1 MKILLLEDN
10 KRLSNLIIEA
20 LEEKNYKVD
29 WFEDGKI
36 ALESIYN
43 GYDCFILDINV
54 PGLDGLTL
62 LKELRDMNKTTPA
75 IIISANVELE
85 TIKDAYVKGCD
96 EYIKRPFYI
105 YELELKLDKLC
116 KRKDESLKLPNDF
129 IYDLEKEKLFDEKNE
144 EVKLAKKEILLFNL
158 FAKNLEKVISFEQIE
173 QYVWEGDLTTNENIR
188 ALVKRLRKKLPID
201 TIISQGGMGYILS
214 VNKSKS

>member
-20 LEEKNYKVD
+20 LEEKNYKID
-29 WFEDGKI
+29 WFEDGKS
-36 ALESIYN
+36 ALEAIYN

-54 PGLDGLTL
+54 PGIDGLSL
-62 LKELRDMNKTTPA
+62 LKEIRVMDSKTPA

-85 TIKDAYVKGCD
+85 TIKDAYIKGCD
-96 EYIKRPFYI
+96 EYLKKPFYI

-116 KRKDESLKLPNDF
+116 KKTDDLIKLLNN
-129 IYDLEKEKLFDEKNE
+129 YSYSMENEKLFDDKNE
-144 EVKLAKKEILLFNL
+144 EIKLAKKEILLLNL
-158 FAKNLEKVISFEQIE
+158 LIKNINKVVTFEQIE

-188 ALVKRLRKKLPID
+188 ALIKRLRKKIPNE
-201 TIISQGGMGYILS
+201 TIKSQGGMGYTL
-214 VNKSKS
+214 NTL

>member
-20 LEEKNYKVD
+20 LEQKAYKVD
-29 WFEDGKI
+29 WFDDGKK
-36 ALESIYN
+36 ALEAIYN

-54 PGLDGLTL
+54 PRMDGLSL
-62 LKELRDMNKTTPA
+62 LKELRIMDDKTPA

-96 EYIKRPFYI
+96 EYLKKPFYI

-116 KRKDESLKLPNDF
+116 KRTQNKL
-129 IYDLEKEKLFDEKNE
+129 
-144 EVKLAKKEILLFNL
+144 NL
-158 FAKNLEKVISFEQIE
+158 PSNL
-173 QYVWEGDLTTNENIR
+173 
-188 ALVKRLRKKLPID
+188 
-201 TIISQGGMGYILS
+201 
-214 VNKSKS
+214 

>member
-29 WFEDGKI
+29 WFEDGKL
-36 ALESIYN
+36 ALQSIHN

-54 PGLDGLTL
+54 PGIDGLSL
-62 LKELRDMNKTTPA
+62 LKELRVMDETTPA

-96 EYIKRPFYI
+96 EYLKKPFYI

-116 KRKDESLKLPNDF
+116 KKKDNSLKLPDNF
-129 IYDLEKEKLFDEKNE
+129 IYDVDKEKLFDEKNE
-144 EVKLAKKEILLFNL
+144 EIKLAKKEILLFNL
-158 FAKNLEKVISFEQIE
+158 FAKNLEKIITFEQIE

-188 ALVKRLRKKLPID
+188 ALVKRLRKKLPHD
-201 TIISQGGMGYILS
+201 TIISQGGMGYILNI
-214 VNKSKS
+214 VRKFN

>member
-1 MKILLLEDN
+1 MKVLLLEDN

-20 LEEKNYKVD
+20 LEEKNYKID
-29 WFEDGKI
+29 WFEDGKM
-36 ALESIYN
+36 ALESMYN

-54 PGLDGLTL
+54 PSVDGLSF
-62 LKELRDMNKTTPA
+62 LKELRVMNKSTPA

-85 TIKDAYVKGCD
+85 TIKDAYIKGCD
-96 EYIKRPFYI
+96 EYIKKPFYI

-116 KRKDESLKLPNDF
+116 KKENSSIKLPMNF
-129 IYDLEKEKLFDEKNE
+129 IYDMEKEKLFDEKNE

-158 FAKNLEKVISFEQIE
+158 FVKNLEKVITFEQIE

-188 ALVKRLRKKLPID
+188 ALIKRLRKKLPND
-201 TIISQGGMGYILS
+201 TIISQGGMGYILNT
-214 VNKSKS
+214 NKTL

>member
-20 LEEKNYKVD
+20 LEQKAYKVD
-29 WFEDGKI
+29 WFDDGKK
-36 ALESIYN
+36 ALEAIYN

-54 PGLDGLTL
+54 PRMDGLSL
-62 LKELRDMNKTTPA
+62 LKELRIMDDKTPA

-96 EYIKRPFYI
+96 EYLKKPFYI

-116 KRKDESLKLPNDF
+116 KRTQNKLNLPSNF
-129 IYDLEKEKLFDEKNE
+129 VYDLQKERLFDENNE
-144 EVKLAKKEILLFNL
+144 EIKLAKKEILLFNL
-158 FAKNLEKVISFEQIE
+158 FSKNLGKIVTFEQIE
-173 QYVWEGDLTTNENIR
+173 QYVWEGDLTSSENIR
-188 ALVKRLRKKLPID
+188 ALIKRLRKKLPLD
-201 TIISQGGMGYILS
+201 TIISQGGMWYKLNIHFI
-214 VNKSKS
+214 